1 MTLDQLKIF
10 VAVAERLHMTK
21 AAEAMNVTQ
30 SAASA
35 AIAALETQHDV
46 RLFDRV
52 GRGLTLTDA
61 GKIFLPEAKAVL
73 ARAAA
78 ATACLRDLSELRRGE
93 LSIAASQTVASYW
106 LPSRLAR
113 FTHDYPQVDVKLTVR
128 NTAVVA
134 EAVEEGT
141 AQLGFVEGRVE
152 GAKLDHRRVAVDRIA
167 VYAAPGHAFV
177 GAAVNLEMLLSARW
191 VLREEGSGTRA
202 MFLQSMDDHGADVDR
217 LRVELELP
225 SNEAVLTA
233 VESGPFVTA
242 VSRLAAQP
250 FVDSGRLVELPFELA
265 ERSFELLTHRERQF
279 SRAAR
284 AFVELL

>member
-1 MTLDQLKIF
+1 MTLDQLRIF

-52 GRGLTLTDA
+52 GRGLTLTEA
-61 GKIFLPEAKAVL
+61 GKVFLPEAQAVL
-73 ARAAA
+73 ARARAA
-78 ATACLRDLSELRRGE
+78 AACLSDLSELRRGE

-106 LPSRLAR
+106 LPARLAR

-141 AQLGFVEGRVE
+141 AQLGFIEGRVD
-152 GAKLDHRRVAVDRIA
+152 GVKLDHRRVAVDRIA
-167 VYAAPGHAFV
+167 VYVAPGHALV
-177 GAAVNLEMLLSARW
+177 GAPVSVEALLHARW

-202 MFLQSMDDHGADVDR
+202 MFLQAMEDRGADVDR
-217 LRVELELP
+217 LKIELELP

-233 VESGPFVTA
+233 VGSGPFVTA

-279 SRAAR
+279 SHAAR

>member
-141 AQLGFVEGRVE
+141 AQLGFVEGRVD

-202 MFLQSMDDHGADVDR
+202 MFLQSMDEHGADVDR

>member
-21 AAEAMNVTQ
+21 AAEAMKVTQ

-141 AQLGFVEGRVE
+141 AQLGFVEGRVD

-177 GAAVNLEMLLSARW
+177 GASVNLEMLLSARW

>member
-1 MTLDQLKIF
+1 MTLDQLRIF

-52 GRGLTLTDA
+52 GRGLALTDA
-61 GKIFLPEAKAVL
+61 GKAFLPEARAVL
-73 ARAAA
+73 ARATA
-78 ATACLRDLSELRRGE
+78 ATACLNDLSQLRRGE

-106 LPSRLAR
+106 LPVRLAR

-141 AQLGFVEGRVE
+141 AQLGFVEGRVD
-152 GAKLDHRRVAVDRIA
+152 GAKLDHRRVAIDRIA
-167 VYAAPGHAFV
+167 VYASPAHPLV
-177 GAAVNLEMLLSARW
+177 GAPVNLAMLLAARW

-202 MFLQSMDDHGADVDR
+202 MFLQSMADQGADLEGVKI
-217 LRVELELP
+217 ELELP

-250 FVDSGRLVELPFELA
+250 FVDSGRLVELPFGLA

>member
-177 GAAVNLEMLLSARW
+177 SGAVNLEMLLSARW

-202 MFLQSMDDHGADVDR
+202 MFLQSMNDHGADVDR

>member
-1 MTLDQLKIF
+1 MTLDQLRIF

-52 GRGLTLTDA
+52 GRGLTLTEA
-61 GKIFLPEAKAVL
+61 GKAFLPEARAVL

-78 ATACLRDLSELRRGE
+78 AAACLNDLSQLRRGE

-106 LPSRLAR
+106 LPARLAR

-141 AQLGFVEGRVE
+141 AQLGFVEGRVD
-152 GAKLDHRRVAVDRIA
+152 GAKLEHRRVAVDRIA
-167 VYAAPGHAFV
+167 VYASPAHALA
-177 GAAVNLEMLLSARW
+177 GAAVSLETLLAARW

-202 MFLQSMDDHGADVDR
+202 MFLQSMGERGAE
-217 LRVELELP
+217 LGGLKVELELP

-242 VSRLAAQP
+242 VSRLAARP

-279 SRAAR
+279 SHAAR

>member
-141 AQLGFVEGRVE
+141 AQLGFVEGRVD

-202 MFLQSMDDHGADVDR
+202 MFLQSMNDHGADVDR
-217 LRVELELP
+217 LRIELELP

>member
-1 MTLDQLKIF
+1 MTLDQLRIF

-52 GRGLTLTDA
+52 GRGLTLTEA
-61 GKIFLPEAKAVL
+61 GKAFLPEARAVL
-73 ARAAA
+73 ARAKA
-78 ATACLRDLSELRRGE
+78 ATTCLNDLSQLRRGE

-106 LPSRLAR
+106 LPARLAR

-141 AQLGFVEGRVE
+141 VQLGFVEGRVD
-152 GAKLDHRRVAVDRIA
+152 GVKLDHRCVAIDRIA
-167 VYAAPGHAFV
+167 VYASPGHALV
-177 GAAVNLEMLLSARW
+177 GTAIDLQMLLAARW

-202 MFLQSMDDHGADVDR
+202 MFLQSMRDHGADVDR
-217 LRVELELP
+217 LKVELELP

-233 VESGPFVTA
+233 VGSGPFVTA

-279 SRAAR
+279 SHAAR

>member
-52 GRGLTLTDA
+52 GRGLALTEA
-61 GKIFLPEAKAVL
+61 GKTFLPEAQAVL
-73 ARAAA
+73 ARARVAA
-78 ATACLRDLSELRRGE
+78 ACLADLSQLRRGE

-106 LPSRLAR
+106 LPARLAR

-141 AQLGFVEGRVE
+141 AQLGFIEGRVE
-152 GAKLDHRRVAVDRIA
+152 GVKLDHRRVAVDRIA
-167 VYAAPGHAFV
+167 VYSAPGHALV
-177 GAAVNLEMLLSARW
+177 GAAVDLEKLLAARW

-202 MFLQSMDDHGADVDR
+202 MFLQSMGDHGADLDR
-217 LRVELELP
+217 LKIELELP

-233 VESGPFVTA
+233 VGSGPFVTA

-279 SRAAR
+279 SHAAR

>member
-35 AIAALETQHDV
+35 AIAALETQHDI

-73 ARAAA
+73 ARALA

-141 AQLGFVEGRVE
+141 AQLGFVEGRVD

-167 VYAAPGHAFV
+167 VYVAPSHAFV

-217 LRVELELP
+217 LRIELELP

-279 SRAAR
+279 SHAAR

>member
-1 MTLDQLKIF
+1 MTLDQLRIF
-10 VAVAERLHMTK
+10 VAVAERLHMTR

-61 GKIFLPEAKAVL
+61 GKVFLPEAKAVL

-78 ATACLRDLSELRRGE
+78 ATACLRDLTELRRGE

-106 LPSRLAR
+106 LPARLAR

-141 AQLGFVEGRVE
+141 AQLGFVEGRVD

-167 VYAAPGHAFV
+167 VYAAPGHALV
-177 GAAVNLEMLLSARW
+177 GASVNLEMLLSARW

-202 MFLQSMDDHGADVDR
+202 MFLQSMDDHGAGVDR
-217 LRVELELP
+217 LRIELELP

>member
-35 AIAALETQHDV
+35 AIAALETQHDI

-73 ARAAA
+73 ARALA

-113 FTHDYPQVDVKLTVR
+113 FTDDYPQVDVKLTVR

-141 AQLGFVEGRVE
+141 AQLGFVEGRVD

-167 VYAAPGHAFV
+167 VYAAPLHAFV

-202 MFLQSMDDHGADVDR
+202 MFLQSMNDHGADVDR
-217 LRVELELP
+217 LRIELELP

-279 SRAAR
+279 SHAAR

>member
-35 AIAALETQHDV
+35 AIAALETQHDI

-73 ARAAA
+73 ARALA

-141 AQLGFVEGRVE
+141 AQLGFVEGRVD

-167 VYAAPGHAFV
+167 VYAAPSHAFV

-191 VLREEGSGTRA
+191 VLREDGSGTRA
-202 MFLQSMDDHGADVDR
+202 MFLQSMNDHGADVDR
-217 LRVELELP
+217 LRIELELP

-233 VESGPFVTA
+233 VGSGPFVTA

-279 SRAAR
+279 SHAAR

>member
-1 MTLDQLKIF
+1 MTLDQLRIF

-52 GRGLTLTDA
+52 GRGLTLTEA
-61 GKIFLPEAKAVL
+61 GKAFLPEARAVL

-78 ATACLRDLSELRRGE
+78 AAACLNDLSQLRRGE

-106 LPSRLAR
+106 LPARLAR

-141 AQLGFVEGRVE
+141 VQLGFVEGRVE
-152 GAKLDHRRVAVDRIA
+152 GAKLEHRRVAVDRIA
-167 VYAAPGHAFV
+167 VYASPAHALA
-177 GAAVNLEMLLSARW
+177 GAAVSLETLLAARW

-202 MFLQSMDDHGADVDR
+202 MFLQSMGERGAE
-217 LRVELELP
+217 LAGLKVELELP

-242 VSRLAAQP
+242 VSRLAARP

-279 SRAAR
+279 SHAAR

>member
-1 MTLDQLKIF
+1 MTLDQLRIF

-52 GRGLTLTDA
+52 GRGLALTDA
-61 GKIFLPEAKAVL
+61 GKTFLPEARAVL
-73 ARAAA
+73 ARAMAA
-78 ATACLRDLSELRRGE
+78 AACLNDLSQLRRGE

-106 LPSRLAR
+106 LPARLAR

-134 EAVEEGT
+134 EAVEEG
-141 AQLGFVEGRVE
+141 AVQLGFVEGRVD

-167 VYAAPGHAFV
+167 VYASPAHPLV
-177 GAAVNLEMLLSARW
+177 GAPVNLEMLLAARW

-202 MFLQSMDDHGADVDR
+202 MFLQSMGDHGAELDG
-217 LRVELELP
+217 LKIELELP

-265 ERSFELLTHRERQF
+265 ERNFELLTHRERQF
-279 SRAAR
+279 SHAAR

>member
-1 MTLDQLKIF
+1 MTLDQLRIF
-10 VAVAERLHMTK
+10 VAVAERLHMTR

-46 RLFDRV
+46 RLFDRI
-52 GRGLTLTDA
+52 GRGLALTEA
-61 GKIFLPEAKAVL
+61 GKAFLPEAKAVL
-73 ARAAA
+73 SRATV
-78 ATACLRDLSELRRGE
+78 ATACLNDLSNLRRGT
-93 LSIAASQTVASYW
+93 LAIAASQTVASYW
-106 LPSRLAR
+106 LPARLAR
-113 FTHDYPQVDVKLTVR
+113 FTHDYPHIDVKLTVR

-152 GAKLDHRRVAVDRIA
+152 EERLDHRSVAVDRIA
-167 VYAAPGHAFV
+167 IYAPPRHSLAGGPV
-177 GAAVNLEMLLSARW
+177 DLEALLAARW

-202 MFLQSMDDHGADVDR
+202 MFLQSMQAQGADTDQ
-217 LRVELELP
+217 LKIELELP

-233 VESGPFVTA
+233 VESGPFITA

-265 ERSFELLTHRERQF
+265 ERSFELLTHRDRQF

-284 AFVELL
+284 AFVDLL

>member
-35 AIAALETQHDV
+35 AIAALETQHDI

-73 ARAAA
+73 ARALA

-141 AQLGFVEGRVE
+141 AQLGFVEGRVD

-167 VYAAPGHAFV
+167 VYAAPLHAFV

-202 MFLQSMDDHGADVDR
+202 MFLQSMNDHGADVDR
-217 LRVELELP
+217 LRIELELP

-233 VESGPFVTA
+233 VGSGPFVTA

-279 SRAAR
+279 SHAAR

>member
-35 AIAALETQHDV
+35 AIAALETQHDI

-73 ARAAA
+73 ARALA

-141 AQLGFVEGRVE
+141 AQLGFVEGRVD

-167 VYAAPGHAFV
+167 VYAAPSHAFV
-177 GAAVNLEMLLSARW
+177 GAAVNPEMLLSARW

-202 MFLQSMDDHGADVDR
+202 MFLQSMNDHGADVDR
-217 LRVELELP
+217 LRIELELP

-279 SRAAR
+279 SHAAR

>member
-1 MTLDQLKIF
+1 MTLDQLRLF

-52 GRGLTLTDA
+52 GRGLTLTEA
-61 GKIFLPEAKAVL
+61 GKVFLPEARGVL
-73 ARAAA
+73 ARATA
-78 ATACLRDLSELRRGE
+78 ATACLNDLSQLRRGE
-93 LSIAASQTVASYW
+93 LTIAASQTVASYW
-106 LPSRLAR
+106 LPARLAR
-113 FTHDYPQVDVKLTVR
+113 FTHDYPRVDVRLTVR

-141 AQLGFVEGRVE
+141 VQLGFVEGRVD
-152 GAKLDHRRVAVDRIA
+152 GIKLDHRRVAVDRIA
-167 VYAAPGHAFV
+167 VYASPGHALV
-177 GAAVNLEMLLSARW
+177 GAAIDLDMLLAQRW

-202 MFLQSMDDHGADVDR
+202 MFLQSLDERGADRDG

-279 SRAAR
+279 SHAAR

>member
-1 MTLDQLKIF
+1 MTLDQLRIF

-52 GRGLTLTDA
+52 GRGLALTDA
-61 GKIFLPEAKAVL
+61 GKTFLPEARAVL
-73 ARAAA
+73 ARAMAA
-78 ATACLRDLSELRRGE
+78 AACLNDLSQLRRGE

-106 LPSRLAR
+106 LPARLAR

-141 AQLGFVEGRVE
+141 VQLGFVEGRVD

-167 VYAAPGHAFV
+167 VYASPMHPLV
-177 GAAVNLEMLLSARW
+177 GAPVNLDMLHAARW

-202 MFLQSMDDHGADVDR
+202 MFLQSMGDYGAE
-217 LRVELELP
+217 LAGLKIELELP

-265 ERSFELLTHRERQF
+265 ERNFELLTHRERQF
-279 SRAAR
+279 SHAAR

>member
-177 GAAVNLEMLLSARW
+177 GGAVNLEMLLSARW

-202 MFLQSMDDHGADVDR
+202 MFLQSMNDHGADVDR

>member
-1 MTLDQLKIF
+1 MTLDQLRIF

-61 GKIFLPEAKAVL
+61 GKVFLPEAKAVL

-78 ATACLRDLSELRRGE
+78 ATACLNDLSQLRRGE

-106 LPSRLAR
+106 LPARLAR

-141 AQLGFVEGRVE
+141 VQLGFVEGRVD

-167 VYAAPGHAFV
+167 VYASPAHPLV
-177 GAAVNLEMLLSARW
+177 GAPVNLEMLLAARW

-202 MFLQSMDDHGADVDR
+202 MFLQSMGDHGAELDG
-217 LRVELELP
+217 LKIELELP

-265 ERSFELLTHRERQF
+265 ERNFELLTHRERQF
-279 SRAAR
+279 SHAAR

>member
-141 AQLGFVEGRVE
+141 AQLGFVEGRVD